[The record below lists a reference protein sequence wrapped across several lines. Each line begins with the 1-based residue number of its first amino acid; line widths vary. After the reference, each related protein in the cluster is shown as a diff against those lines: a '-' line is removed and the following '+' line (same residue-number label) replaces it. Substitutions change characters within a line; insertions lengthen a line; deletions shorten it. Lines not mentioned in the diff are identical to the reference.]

1 MSVMTSIDKAR
12 LGSTEAVLA
21 AFRRAASESPAY
33 RTLLEEQGVSAGEV
47 VDLVSFM
54 HRAPLLSKDN
64 TFGRFPMH
72 ELVTPGVVDQLSS
85 VLTSSGHG
93 GQFSFGIG
101 TRRQAAG
108 VAPWFDDALDA
119 AFQVKSRRTLAINC
133 LPMGVGIASD
143 CMAVATVSVRE
154 DMAVALVKTFGQY
167 FDQVLII
174 SDPLFLPCLL
184 AHAEAQGVDW
194 TRYAVKVVIGEEFF
208 GEHFRGYVGMRLGYS
223 PQALKDG
230 VIRSSFGTAELGLH
244 LLYETPTTIAL
255 RRAAVADRSLASA
268 LWGNV
273 PDTSPVPMLLT
284 FDAGRV
290 FVEVDDPD
298 ADGFGALTVTTLDAQ
313 VPIPLPRYQPG
324 DLAALLDYDS
334 VSTLA
339 LGCELQPLD
348 VPHHLVALRGRRK
361 ELMPNGCHVGIY
373 REAIFASPE
382 VASFLTGALR
392 VQVEDDAMTL
402 HVQLMLGRSDNGTV
416 AEAVANAVAT
426 SCRPA
431 QVRLWSYETFPFGMG
446 LDYERKFRYYD
457 PATSM
462 DPS

>member
-1 MSVMTSIDKAR
+1 MTSIGR
-12 LGSTEAVLA
+12 TQIGSTERVLA

-33 RTLLEEQGVSAGEV
+33 RTLLAEQGVSAAEV
-47 VDLVSFM
+47 VDLASFM
-54 HRAPLLSKDN
+54 HRAPLLNKDN

-108 VAPWFDDALDA
+108 VASWFDDALDA

-154 DMAVALVKTFGQY
+154 DMAVALVKAFGRY
-167 FDQVLII
+167 FDQVLIV

-194 TRYAVKVVIGEEFF
+194 TRHAVKIIIGEEFF
-208 GEHFRGYVGMRLGYS
+208 GEHFRGHVGACVGYS
-223 PQALKDG
+223 QQALNEG

-244 LLYETPTTIAL
+244 LLYETPATIAL
-255 RRAAVADRSLASA
+255 RRAAVASPSLATA
-268 LWGNV
+268 LWGSV
-273 PDTSPVPMLLT
+273 PRTSPEPMLMT
-284 FDAGRV
+284 YDADRL
-290 FVEVDDPD
+290 FLEADAPD
-298 ADGFGALTVTTLDAQ
+298 ADGFGALTVTMLDQ
-313 VPIPLPRYQPG
+313 VPVPLPRYQSG
-324 DLAALLDYDS
+324 DLVAFLDHHR

-339 LGCELQPLD
+339 QGCGLQLVD
-348 VPHHLVALRGRRK
+348 LPHHVVALRGRRK
-361 ELMPNGCHVGIY
+361 ELLPNGCHVGLF

-382 VASFLTGALR
+382 AALLLTGALR
-392 VQVEDDAMTL
+392 IHVEDNEMTL
-402 HVQLMLGRSDNGTV
+402 HIQLMPGRSDNGTV
-416 AEAVANAVAT
+416 AATVAAQVVA

-431 QVRLWSYETFPFGMG
+431 HVRVWSYEAFPYGMG

-457 PATSM
+457 PAAPT